1 MSNQLTYQQK
11 NKYLLFG
18 GLASLIL
25 VYLLAV
31 KNTLTLYQE
40 NQKLEAFV
48 SINKNSQQKV
58 EDLKLRSEQIN
69 AQVKKYFVDS
79 ITHDENL
86 IKAVSELCQSENVL
100 LKEMPI
106 IEKNKQGNY
115 YIYTNRVMLEGGY
128 HNLLKVLH
136 QLENKQNVGRIA
148 SVQYKT
154 YTDHKKKKEVL
165 MLLLYIQT
173 IIN

>member
-1 MSNQLTYQQK
+1 MNKQLTYQQK

-25 VYLLAV
+25 IYLLAV
-31 KNTLTLYQE
+31 KNTLSLYQE
-40 NQKLEAFV
+40 NKKLETFV
-48 SINKNSQQKV
+48 GAHKSNELKV
-58 EDLKLRSEQIN
+58 QDIKQRTELIN

-79 ITHDENL
+79 VTHDENL
-86 IKAVSELCQSENVL
+86 MKAVSDLCHNEGVL

-115 YIYTNRVMLEGGY
+115 YIYTNRVVLEGTY
-128 HNLLKVLH
+128 HKLLKVLH